1 MPEKSDLEKFAVI
14 EFCDAYNRRHP
25 GRHLTYVEGCRPPL
39 PDTRCT
45 LADQEVY
52 IEVAHLY
59 GYPSD
64 AKRLLGRQG
73 HSYPSAAEQQQARL
87 TPLSVRIGD
96 SLARVLQRKC
106 ERTYTTSAWLLV
118 RKRQSIVDAFRLS
131 LLPCGHEYHSRRT
144 SFRTTLAVVR
154 TRSGQ
159 WNNRLVYW
167 SHTDNSSRFGE
178 IMISRGIGLSFR
190 ACGASSQPDRAVDGS
205 ARVESPA

>member
-1 MPEKSDLEKFAVI
+1 MHRHRLPAVTILKLPEQQMPEKSDLEKFAVI

-118 RKRQSIVDAFRLS
+118 RNANPLWTHSDFHSYLADTNITPGERPFEQLWLLCGRGADSGIIDLSI
-131 LLPCGHEYHSRRT
+131 GRT
-144 SFRTTLAVVR
+144 RTTA
-154 TRSGQ
+154 Q
-159 WNNRLVYW
+159 
-167 SHTDNSSRFGE
+167 
-178 IMISRGIGLSFR
+178 GLEKS
-190 ACGASSQPDRAVDGS
+190 
-205 ARVESPA
+205 